1 MNVGGLCRA
10 FDCCLFVRL
19 QAIGDI
25 FGDRDVEKRRHLA
38 DDRHRGAQRAEMT
51 TANVDAVDTQ
61 RPSLHVV
68 KALKQRDERR
78 LAAARAT
85 DDRDALALTSV
96 DR

>member
-1 MNVGGLCRA
+1 MDVGRLCRA
-10 FDCCLFVRL
+10 LDCRLLSRL
-19 QAIGDI
+19 QTIGDI

-61 RPSLHVV
+61 RASLHVIEP
-68 KALKQRDERR
+68 LKQRDERR
-78 LAAARAT
+78 FAAARAA
-85 DDRDALALTSV
+85 DDRDALALASG